1 MTYHI
6 APLNKAHFEGLH
18 FAFDTVSKEGRFL
31 AFLQAP
37 PKEQTFEYYENVLQ
51 HDHAHFVALQGQRVV
66 GWCDALPVAGET
78 RSHITVLGVALLPQ
92 ARHRGL
98 GAQLM
103 QAVIPKVWHKGFTR
117 IELTVRTDNLNA
129 LALYK
134 RQGFAVE
141 GTHRNGGRINSEY
154 HDVYAMALLR
164 DA

>member
-1 MTYHI
+1 MTYRI
-6 APLNKAHFEGLH
+6 SPLSESHFEGLH
-18 FAFDTVSKEGRFL
+18 VAFDAVSKEGRFL

-37 PKEQTFEYYENVLQ
+37 PKEQTFAYYRNVLE
-51 HDHAHFVALQGQRVV
+51 HDHAHFVALQEQSVV

-78 RSHITVLGVALLPQ
+78 RSHIAILGIALLPH
-92 ARHRGL
+92 ARHKGL

-103 QAVIPKVWHKGFTR
+103 QAVVQKAWQKGITR
-117 IELTVRTDNLNA
+117 IELSVRVDNLNA

-141 GTHRNGGRINSEY
+141 GTLRNGGRINNEY

-164 DA
+164 